1 VARAAILGRVAS
13 AYVPQTIAGI
23 SRSAEPAGRAAGLVA
38 ARAQR
43 ASAAAS
49 QIPTLYR
56 ALMTLAY
63 HHVMKI
69 RDNMSAVIEGLQ
81 KDHGLLAAYLEATDK
96 IDWRALHKSVLIG
109 EAPKPVNVEAH
120 QASTAPQ
127 LPEVVR
133 STSPFVFRR
142 TNLLRVP

>member
-1 VARAAILGRVAS
+1 
-13 AYVPQTIAGI
+13 
-23 SRSAEPAGRAAGLVA
+23 
-38 ARAQR
+38 
-43 ASAAAS
+43 
-49 QIPTLYR
+49 
-56 ALMTLAY
+56 MTLAY

-81 KDHGLLAAYLEATDK
+81 KDHHLLAAYLEATDK
-96 IDWRALHKSVLIG
+96 IDWRALHKRVVIG
-109 EAPKPVNVEAH
+109 VAPEPANIEAH

-127 LPEVVR
+127 LPEVVP

>member
-81 KDHGLLAAYLEATDK
+81 KDHGLLAAYLEAN
-96 IDWRALHKSVLIG
+96 R
-109 EAPKPVNVEAH
+109 
-120 QASTAPQ
+120 
-127 LPEVVR
+127 
-133 STSPFVFRR
+133 
-142 TNLLRVP
+142 